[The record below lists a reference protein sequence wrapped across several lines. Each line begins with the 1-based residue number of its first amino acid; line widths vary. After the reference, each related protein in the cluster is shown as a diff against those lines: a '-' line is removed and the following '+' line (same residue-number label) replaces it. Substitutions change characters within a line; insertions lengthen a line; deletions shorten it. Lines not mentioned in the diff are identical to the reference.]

1 MKPGPSRIQLIHDA
15 DDQFASLP
23 GSLNNYP
30 DKTDNH
36 GAAGENVIYCDGH
49 AAWVP
54 AKNFLN
60 DYNISNDDNRTG
72 P

>member
-1 MKPGPSRIQLIHDA
+1 MIHDA
-15 DDQFASLP
+15 DDHFDSLP

-36 GAAGENVIYCDGH
+36 GGAGLNVIYCDGH
-49 AAWVP
+49 AGWVS
-54 AKNFLN
+54 AKKFLTE
-60 DYNISNDDNRTG
+60 YNISFDDNRNG